1 MALVGIVAF
10 TITAHLREDSVT
22 ANSFAQTEQGGQA
35 KVTGNP
41 GTGDCARGAPQSGK
55 WGSSLRKFVLCR
67 NDANPVVVSRLSTD
81 RQTRKVYP
89 VASKMVVNV
98 PAQKLIEIVV
108 RHCIRCQMLFESS
121 MHRVIICINI
131 PYPEQE
137 VNEIR
142 GIFQLKEGTDFFFG
156 LADHPYANFNALLA

>member
-1 MALVGIVAF
+1 M
-10 TITAHLREDSVT
+10 
-22 ANSFAQTEQGGQA
+22 
-35 KVTGNP
+35 
-41 GTGDCARGAPQSGK
+41 
-55 WGSSLRKFVLCR
+55 
-67 NDANPVVVSRLSTD
+67 VSRLSTD

-156 LADHPYANFNALLA
+156 LADHPYASFNALLA